1 MSKNLK
7 WLSVGVV
14 VILLVG
20 ILCLWGGRGSSD
32 QGTKHIVIKI
42 EGVKTK
48 QETAFDTDCDTLA
61 ELLKTKQEL
70 QAEMKE
76 GPYGA
81 YLYSLAGEAED
92 EASGPWWV
100 FSSDNNEDCLAM
112 QMCPAIDQ
120 VHLHDQDEF
129 TFSLISDFDE

>member
-1 MSKNLK
+1 MSKKLK
-7 WLSVGVV
+7 WISVGIVGL
-14 VILLVG
+14 LLV
-20 ILCLWGGRGSSD
+20 IVLCLWGSRGSSD
-32 QGTKHIVIKI
+32 QGSKHIVITI
-42 EGVKTK
+42 EGVETK
-48 QETAFDTDCDTLA
+48 LETAFDTDCDTLA
-61 ELLKTKQEL
+61 ELLKTEQEL
-70 QAEMKE
+70 QAKLKD

-120 VHLHDQDEF
+120 VHLHDHDAF
-129 TFSLISDFDE
+129 TFSLISDFAE